1 MNSLEAQK
9 ARLAKKLKKQKENK
23 KSTSTSNENPTL
35 SSSVGAVSQQD
46 SSSRISKPGIFS
58 HKLFDS
64 RNLTLQTNTSILLH
78 PVALGN

>member
-46 SSSRISKPGIFS
+46 SSSRISKPGIFIS
-58 HKLFDS
+58 QIIWFTK
-64 RNLTLQTNTSILLH
+64 LTLQTNTSILLP
-78 PVALGN
+78 PVALEN